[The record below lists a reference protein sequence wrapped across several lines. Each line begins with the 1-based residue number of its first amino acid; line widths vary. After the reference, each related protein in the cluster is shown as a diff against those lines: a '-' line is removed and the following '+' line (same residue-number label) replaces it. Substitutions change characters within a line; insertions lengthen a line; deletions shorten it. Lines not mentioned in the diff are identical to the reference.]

1 MVLLT
6 VIVSSESLNIFGN
19 GGGML
24 STINGAFRG
33 DDLSMIRIHVEDGG
47 DNVFSSGDYV
57 LVLRSGAPSKEF

>member
-1 MVLLT
+1 
-6 VIVSSESLNIFGN
+6 
-19 GGGML
+19 ML

-47 DNVFSSGDYV
+47 DNVFSTGDYV